1 MMSLPVAVGV
11 ISGVSASRPMM
22 VMRARP
28 RRVGSRRKYVNVD
41 DVVVVVLEGAERV
54 LRSAGRREVRKDI
67 VLFFLLLLL
76 LCG

>member
-41 DVVVVVLEGAERV
+41 DVVVLEGAERV
-54 LRSAGRREVRKDI
+54 LRRAGRREVRKDI